1 MRGFFEPETVAVVG
15 VSNEPDNLGR
25 TISMNLL
32 AFDFRGIVYEVGPKG
47 GSLYGRRIY
56 RSVEDIPDQV
66 DLAVILT
73 PAAAIPGIMEECGRK
88 GVRRVVVETGGFSEF
103 GEEGRR
109 LAERVKEAAARWG
122 IRFIGPNGLGV
133 INRRL
138 GLATSFGILD
148 PSVPAGGISVLSQS
162 GGVML
167 SILNTLTSEGL
178 GVAKLVSMGNKLDV
192 DENDLLEY
200 LIEDHE
206 THIICMYLEGIS
218 DGRRLMEL
226 ARRTDKP
233 ILVHKANIG
242 AAAGRVAASHTAAL
256 AVDDRV
262 VDAALRQVGIARFR
276 STETLVH
283 YLKALA
289 LPPLRGNRLA
299 VLSRSG
305 GHAVITADDCDSN
318 GFELATLPADFL
330 EAVQER
336 FRAKVVRLTNPM
348 DLGDLFDLEVYG
360 DLAEATLGMP
370 GVDGMVFL
378 HTYVSGYEGPRSEE
392 LFRRLHRISLEA
404 DKPIAV
410 YANTAAVEVTRLKR
424 ILPGPIFDEPFDAV
438 RALALLRDFGRGMAP
453 SAGRPDGPSDA
464 AAVRTVFERC
474 RREGRDPLLQE
485 AIAVAAAYGIPVV
498 AGRLAVDEAGAVTA
512 AEELGYPVVLKVV
525 SGEIA
530 HKSDFGGVQ
539 LNLRSEEGVRAA
551 YFEIMAAASSRAK
564 GAAVSGVLV
573 QPMAPAGRDLIVGA
587 KHDPNFG
594 HVILV
599 GMGGIFVELLGDTS
613 LRVAPF
619 GRRTAEAMLRELR
632 VFPILEG
639 RRGQAPSD
647 LPALIEV
654 IRAVTRLVTDFP
666 EIIELDL
673 NPVRVHAVGEG
684 AAALDARMR
693 LRPAAG

>member
-15 VSNEPDNLGR
+15 VSNAPDNLGR
-25 TISMNLL
+25 TISMNLM
-32 AFDFRGIVYEVGPKG
+32 AFGFEGMIYEVGPKG
-47 GSLYGRRIY
+47 GALYGRRIY
-56 RSVEDIPDQV
+56 RSVDDIPDHI
-66 DLAVILT
+66 DLAVLLA
-73 PAAAIPGIMEECGRK
+73 PAGAVPEIMEECGRK
-88 GVRRVVVETGGFSEF
+88 GVRRVVVESGGFTEY
-103 GEEGRR
+103 GEEGQR

-162 GGVML
+162 GGVMI

-200 LIEDHE
+200 LIEDPE
-206 THIICMYLEGIS
+206 THIICMYLEGIT

-233 ILVHKANIG
+233 ILLHKSNIG

-256 AVDDRV
+256 AADDRV

-276 STETLVH
+276 STETLMH

-305 GHAVITADDCDSN
+305 GHAVITADDCELN

-330 EAVQER
+330 EAVQQR

-360 DLAEATLGMP
+360 DLAQATIGMP
-370 GVDGMVFL
+370 EVDGMVFL
-378 HTYVSGYEGPRSEE
+378 HTYVSGYEGGHSEE
-392 LFRRLHRISLEA
+392 LFRRLHRISVEA
-404 DKPIAV
+404 GKPIAV
-410 YANTAAVEVTRLKR
+410 YANTAASEVTRLKR
-424 ILPGPIFDEPFDAV
+424 VLPGPIFDEPSDAV
-438 RALALLRDFGRGMAP
+438 QALALLRDFGRGMAP
-453 SAGRPDGPSDA
+453 SAERPDGPADA
-464 AAVRTVFERC
+464 SRVRRILDRC
-474 RREGRDPLLQE
+474 RGEGRDPLLQE
-485 AIAVAAAYGIPVV
+485 SLEIAAAYGIAVIE
-498 AGRLAVDEAGAVTA
+498 GRLAGGEEEAVQA
-512 AEELGYPVVLKVV
+512 AEALGYPVVLKVV
-525 SGEIA
+525 SGEVS

-539 LNLRSEEGVRAA
+539 LNLRTEAGVRAA
-551 YFEIMAAASSRAK
+551 YAEMMTAVRSRAPE
-564 GAAVSGVLV
+564 AAIEGVLV
-573 QPMAPAGRDLIVGA
+573 QPMAAAGRDLIVGA
-587 KHDPNFG
+587 NFDSHFG
-594 HVILV
+594 HVVLV
-599 GMGGIFVELLGDTS
+599 GMGGIFVELLGDTA

-632 VFPILEG
+632 VFPMLEG
-639 RRGQAPSD
+639 RRGQAASD
-647 LPALIEV
+647 LEALVEV
-654 IRAVTRLVTDFP
+654 IRSVTRLVTDFP
-666 EIIELDL
+666 EIAELDL
-673 NPVRVHAVGEG
+673 NPVRVHEAG
-684 AAALDARMR
+684 AGCRALDARIR
-693 LRPAAG
+693 LGPPGD